1 MVKKPEIQYIDK
13 FYIHGSEARVLEL
26 KPKRRI
32 IKTVLP
38 LSVPDKTVKI
48 AVDPVALCGIVVAVA
63 MLVLLAVGAVQ
74 YANVCSRYQDMMD
87 YVVAVQNRNVE
98 LNQEYENGYDL
109 ADIEQKALALGMIP
123 ASEAKVISVGH
134 VDVPQ
139 REPEM
144 TFWEE
149 MRWLMEGL
157 FA

>member
-1 MVKKPEIQYIDK
+1 MGKKPDIQYIDK
-13 FYIHGSEARVLEL
+13 FYVHGSEARVLEL

-38 LSVPDKTVKI
+38 LSAPDKTIKI

-63 MLVLLAVGAVQ
+63 MLALLIVGVVQ
-74 YANVCSRYQDMMD
+74 YAQVCSRYQDVID
-87 YVVAVQNRNVE
+87 YVVAAQNRNVE
-98 LNQEYENGYDL
+98 LNQKYEEGYNL
-109 ADIEQKALALGMIP
+109 ADIEQQALALGMIP
-123 ASEAKVISVGH
+123 ASEATVIHVGKVE
-134 VDVPQ
+134 VPQ